1 MSLDTVEKIEQA
13 IAALEPAQIAEVYSW
28 LDQHYVQTA
37 DPAANGIDA
46 RLASDFAMGRLDG
59 AIQRALEDEKTG
71 RLQPL

>member
-28 LDQHYVQTA
+28 LDQHYVQTTDTA
-37 DPAANGIDA
+37 TDGIDA
-46 RLASDFAMGRLDG
+46 RLASDLAMGHLDE
-59 AIQRALEDEKTG
+59 AIQRALEDENSG